1 MFPWKRLFV
10 PRHLVMALESRRAVA
25 DVVVVEE
32 EFKADDTNNGL
43 LNSSGL
49 VCDSRDKRRCLWTQI
64 LAVEE
69 TSYNKNCFPQIFY
82 DFLNVKFSR
91 PYSESPVRMR
101 VHNMRRVCC
110 LEWSW

>member
-10 PRHLVMALESRRAVA
+10 PRHLAMTLESRRAVA

-82 DFLNVKFSR
+82 DFFKR
-91 PYSESPVRMR
+91 
-101 VHNMRRVCC
+101 
-110 LEWSW
+110 

>member
-25 DVVVVEE
+25 DVMVVEE

-69 TSYNKNCFPQIFY
+69 TS
-82 DFLNVKFSR
+82 
-91 PYSESPVRMR
+91 
-101 VHNMRRVCC
+101 
-110 LEWSW
+110 